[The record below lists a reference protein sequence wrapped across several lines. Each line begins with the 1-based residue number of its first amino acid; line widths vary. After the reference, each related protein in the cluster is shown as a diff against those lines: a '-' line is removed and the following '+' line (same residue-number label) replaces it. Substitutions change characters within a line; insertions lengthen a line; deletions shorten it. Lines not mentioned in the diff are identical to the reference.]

1 MDFRFVRL
9 LTNTNK
15 DMKILNAEKSIS
27 ISFRFLLVLGLLL
40 IPGISMNANFENE
53 TVKIN
58 KNIKIKRSSG
68 DTVSLI
74 AYSNFG
80 EKEEFVFTD
89 FNADVVLLL
98 YRRVELNMII
108 KNLSKKYFLTKT
120 DTRRYMK
127 MTINTLEQW
136 NLISRI

>member
-9 LTNTNK
+9 LTNKNK
-15 DMKILNAEKSIS
+15 DMKILNAEKSTNIS
-27 ISFRFLLVLGLLL
+27 IRFLLILGFLLL
-40 IPGISMNANFENE
+40 SGILTNANFENE
-53 TVKIN
+53 TVKISDD
-58 KNIKIKRSSG
+58 IKIKRTSG
-68 DTVSLI
+68 DKVYLI
-74 AYSNFG
+74 TYNDSG

-98 YRRVELNMII
+98 YRKVEFNMII

-120 DTRRYMK
+120 DTRRYVK